1 MFSVLQFQLSTISY
15 CEEKSAAKRGT
26 VDVILGAQWGDEGKG
41 KLVDILSADYEICAR
56 VAGGSNAGHT
66 IVVDGKKYKFH
77 LVPSG
82 KIRRRDFLN
91 IWLLCD
97 DLCCRSEGNCFRLEM
112 QNWTVI

>member
-1 MFSVLQFQLSTISY
+1 M
-15 CEEKSAAKRGT
+15 
-26 VDVILGAQWGDEGKG
+26 
-41 KLVDILSADYEICAR
+41 
-56 VAGGSNAGHT
+56 
-66 IVVDGKKYKFH
+66 VDGKKYKFH

-112 QNWTVI
+112 